1 MLFSAHWLQT
11 QCIWQSHSCF
21 PFTIETKGLTSW
33 SCSCRNSC
41 RGRTWSKKMESFS
54 FSKFLRSTLR
64 VVSCILVAW
73 LSGLKREREREKERK
88 KKEKREWIYFLLNS
102 PTFCSTNC
110 PRADKGPSLPL
121 LSGLAFDS
129 DSTSHS
135 YSLIC
140 LFVFPFATFAPSKGL
155 VCQWN
160 NSNLFHFK
168 CIQKGIWIV
177 PFPLQQRPNLEL
189 VKNWWGRFGIC
200 LLK

>member
-73 LSGLKREREREKERK
+73 LSGLKRERER
-88 KKEKREWIYFLLNS
+88 KKEKGEERVNLFPAQLSHILFYKLSQGRQRPFPPPSIWTCFWFWQHLPQLL
-102 PTFCSTNC
+102 T
-110 PRADKGPSLPL
+110 
-121 LSGLAFDS
+121 
-129 DSTSHS
+129 H
-135 YSLIC
+135 
-140 LFVFPFATFAPSKGL
+140 LFVCFSICNF
-155 VCQWN
+155 C
-160 NSNLFHFK
+160 
-168 CIQKGIWIV
+168 
-177 PFPLQQRPNLEL
+177 PLQRAGLP
-189 VKNWWGRFGIC
+189 VK
-200 LLK
+200 